1 MKRKVKLKN
10 IIILVLSMIFII
22 GFIRQERA
30 INRIE
35 KEQKQKVKQLKQ
47 IQQENQRYREQKDMI
62 VTGEYVEKLA
72 REKLNMIKPGE
83 WSVLNKKSDSNS

>member
-30 INRIE
+30 INRID
-35 KEQKQKVKQLKQ
+35 KEQKQKAEQLKQ

-62 VTGEYVEKLA
+62 ATGEYVEKLA